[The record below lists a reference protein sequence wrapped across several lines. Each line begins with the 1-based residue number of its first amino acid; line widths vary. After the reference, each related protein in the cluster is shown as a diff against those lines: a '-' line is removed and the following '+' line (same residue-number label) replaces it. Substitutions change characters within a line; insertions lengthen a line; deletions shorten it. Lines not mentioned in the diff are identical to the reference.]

1 MMLLLFYGDY
11 CDGLFHSPQKILL
24 NTCIIYLFIRSAT
37 TRMIVTA
44 RHLLQRQVR
53 KAITTSR
60 IDNIEIRRLW
70 DIHNIRSISSTTV
83 TCTSSS
89 SDGDVD
95 NNGGIFQIQDR
106 VKDALA
112 KGNPV
117 CALESTIVAHG
128 MPFPEN
134 LKLAQEV
141 ERILEEKDVV
151 PAHIAIRDGVCR
163 VGLSEEELYDLARS
177 GEEGRAQKCST
188 RDLPM
193 MIATAMAAATAT
205 ASQTAGE
212 NKAKTIWGATTVAA
226 TMKLAHLAGIATFVT
241 GGIGG
246 VHRNGQY
253 SMDIS
258 SDLTELGQTPVVVV
272 SAGIK
277 SILDIQRT
285 IEVLETNGVPAIG
298 WQTDEFPAFF
308 SPSSGIP
315 CPSRAD
321 TAEVI
326 ADAYWAARKLNMVQ
340 GMLVAVPNN
349 DPAGAYV
356 ETAIQA
362 ALAEAEELN
371 ISGRDVTPY
380 VLKQTAAKTEG
391 DSLRS
396 NMALVRQNAKIGA
409 DIAIAISRARRASYD

>member
-1 MMLLLFYGDY
+1 M
-11 CDGLFHSPQKILL
+11 
-24 NTCIIYLFIRSAT
+24 FIRSAT

-70 DIHNIRSISSTTV
+70 GIHNIRSISTTTV

-95 NNGGIFQIQDR
+95 NNGSIFQIQDR

-141 ERILEEKDVV
+141 ERILEEKGVV
-151 PAHIAIRDGVCR
+151 PATCAIRDGVCR

-177 GEEGRAQKCST
+177 GEEGRAHKCST

-193 MIATAMAAATAT
+193 MIATAMAGA
-205 ASQTAGE
+205 AGE
-212 NKAKTIWGATTVAA
+212 NNAKTIWGATTVAA

-285 IEVLETNGVPAIG
+285 IEVLETNGVPAVG

-349 DPAGAYV
+349 DPAGANV

-362 ALAEAEELN
+362 ALAEAEDLK

-409 DIAIAISRARRASYD
+409 DIAIAISRARRASSY